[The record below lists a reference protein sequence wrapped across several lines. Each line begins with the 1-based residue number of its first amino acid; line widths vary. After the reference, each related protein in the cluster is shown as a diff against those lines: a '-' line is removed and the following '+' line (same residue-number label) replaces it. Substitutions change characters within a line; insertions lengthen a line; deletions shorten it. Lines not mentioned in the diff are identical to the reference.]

1 MGLQDRHSKR
11 QPSSSIMMRILGSS
25 YPERKV
31 VATITPDCWGA
42 RPLSAGDEEVGC
54 CRAVLGMFFLFGW
67 FLGLSLGLP
76 RVDLGAL

>member
-1 MGLQDRHSKR
+1 
-11 QPSSSIMMRILGSS
+11 
-25 YPERKV
+25 

-67 FLGLSLGLP
+67 FLGVEFGVAECGFGGI
-76 RVDLGAL
+76 VDVILVVCG